1 MSEARDAGEAVR
13 SIRCALY
20 DLRRRPEWTGGA
32 TRTDIVKYCMTQKIP
47 TPERYFETAI
57 LQLDADRMTTSGN
70 HPSLTEVK
78 YALTREG
85 EREEEHER
93 RNWRAPFFDELL
105 VPQIEERELQKP
117 PSHSPDVRRRP
128 QRVDERE
135 PVKQRPFV
143 TDDLGKALFGGAA
156 LRLLVTFGFGL
167 LTGVLL
173 SNLR

>member
-20 DLRRRPEWTGGA
+20 DLRHRPEWTGGA
-32 TRTDIVKYCMTQKIP
+32 TRADIVKYCMTQKIP

-57 LQLDADRMTTSGN
+57 VQLDVDKMTTSGY
-70 HPSLTEVK
+70 HPSLTAVK

-93 RNWRAPFFDELL
+93 RNWRAPFLNES
-105 VPQIEERELQKP
+105 VPPIEERELQKP
-117 PSHSPDVRRRP
+117 PPPSPEVLRRP
-128 QRVDERE
+128 QRFNERA
-135 PVKQRPFV
+135 PVKWRPFV
-143 TDDLGKALFGGAA
+143 IDDLGKALFGRDA
-156 LRLLVTFGFGL
+156 LRFLVTFGVGL